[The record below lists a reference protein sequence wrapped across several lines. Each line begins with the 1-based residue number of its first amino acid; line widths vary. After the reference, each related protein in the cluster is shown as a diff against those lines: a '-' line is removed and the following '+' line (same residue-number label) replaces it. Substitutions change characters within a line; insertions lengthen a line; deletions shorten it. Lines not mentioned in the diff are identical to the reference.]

1 MADFTKH
8 GIAVPPLAQPHWMGR
23 GFVAEPDL
31 TGVVQALVQVHAGL
45 PEGSAAAAQRWIE
58 NEMCAAAV
66 GGHFDALIQ
75 DGMREAPP
83 RPVLSGA
90 EAGPRPSRTSTP
102 PPQPKR
108 SSAKKAPSRPR
119 GHGGDN
125 GAATVL
131 RYEEWS
137 LSAWVEPASAFV
149 LLMSSKF
156 VLVRGE
162 LNKALTRP
170 MWQDAPENGAA
181 TELAFLLSQRADGT
195 RFPSSQDASRGRI
208 ERDATILVRTGV
220 LARAVRAAQ
229 ATGAVETE
237 LFDVLLQAL
246 KSGQVTGMIHD
257 NDHVVARE
265 AASGDKSEL

>member
-1 MADFTKH
+1 
-8 GIAVPPLAQPHWMGR
+8 
-23 GFVAEPDL
+23 
-31 TGVVQALVQVHAGL
+31 
-45 PEGSAAAAQRWIE
+45 
-58 NEMCAAAV
+58 
-66 GGHFDALIQ
+66 
-75 DGMREAPP
+75 
-83 RPVLSGA
+83 
-90 EAGPRPSRTSTP
+90 
-102 PPQPKR
+102 
-108 SSAKKAPSRPR
+108 
-119 GHGGDN
+119 
-125 GAATVL
+125 VL